1 MHISPPCNVVVQ
13 GVVVGGAV
21 VVGAGVVVVG
31 AGVVVVGAGAG
42 VVVGTEEGS
51 EHFPELQL
59 RPSAQGPI

>member
-1 MHISPPCNVVVQ
+1 MQISPPCNVVVQ
-13 GVVVGGAV
+13 GVVVGGA
-21 VVGAGVVVVG
+21 VVVG